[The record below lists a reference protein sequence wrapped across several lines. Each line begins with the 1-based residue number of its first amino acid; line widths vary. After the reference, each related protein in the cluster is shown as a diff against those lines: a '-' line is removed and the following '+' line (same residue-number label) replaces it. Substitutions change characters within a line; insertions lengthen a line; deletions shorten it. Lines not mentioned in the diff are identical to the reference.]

1 MFECYGK
8 KLLRIDLSTRS
19 VAEEP
24 LREPFIERWIGGMGF
39 GVKLF
44 TNEVPAT
51 ADPLGPANR
60 IYISVGPLTGTL
72 APLFAQT
79 CIVTKSPLTGGIINT
94 YAGGHLGGSIKATG
108 YDVIAIEGQ
117 ADGLVYVLVTPAG
130 VRIVDCPELAGTP
143 VRTAE
148 EAVKRASGTEDLHT
162 LGIGLAGENCVRYAS
177 VISETRAF
185 GRGGVGAVFGSK
197 NLKALGVAGIGDVR
211 VADPEGFSVA
221 VGEAYQTFQ
230 EDLAQP
236 WSLLGS
242 FGRVGTGSGMG
253 LINEKHALA
262 TRHHRLTRFE
272 QAEQISGQAIAE
284 QYPTRPI
291 ACLGCQV
298 HCGMLHRQVKTK
310 WGEIWTRG
318 PEYETTY
325 SLGSLCF
332 NDDPEVLLKANDLA
346 EEYGMDTLSLG
357 VSIAFA
363 MECAERGILPRDA
376 LGGDPVLEFG
386 NPGATIRLID
396 MIAHRDGVGD
406 MLAEGVRR
414 ASRRVGSG
422 SDAFALEV
430 KGMEFAAWM
439 PERMRGIA
447 VTFATSNRGACHKRA
462 PIGMELMD
470 VIPMD
475 GIHGRAALVA
485 DIQNKVN
492 AIFTLVACRFAEF
505 TLPLEQFVALLNTA
519 TGMNYTEE
527 RFMGLGEAI
536 WNLERLYNLAAGI
549 DGSEDRLPDICFQVP
564 ADFPADAKP
573 LTREDFAT
581 LLDDYYSTRG
591 WDGQGRP
598 TPERLAALGL
608 RAS

>member
-19 VAEEP
+19 VSEEP
-24 LREPFIERWIGGMGF
+24 LREPFIERWVGGMGF
-39 GVKLF
+39 GTKLF

-51 ADPLGPANR
+51 ADPLGPDNK
-60 IYISVGPLTGTL
+60 IFISSGPLTGTL

-94 YAGGHLGGSIKATG
+94 YAGGHLGGCLKSTG
-108 YDVIAIEGQ
+108 YDVIIIEGQ
-117 ADGLVYVLVTPAG
+117 ADGLVYILVTPG
-130 VRIVDCPELAGTP
+130 KVRIVDCPELAGVT
-143 VRTAE
+143 VRAAE
-148 EAVKRASGTEDLHT
+148 AAVQKASGTEDTHT

-197 NLKALGVAGIGDVR
+197 NLKALGVAGIGVVG
-211 VADPEGFSVA
+211 VADPEGFNAA
-221 VGEAYQTFQ
+221 VGAAYRAFE

-262 TRHHRLTRFE
+262 TKHHHLTRFE
-272 QAEQISGQAIAE
+272 QAEQIGGQAIAE

-298 HCGMLHRQVKTK
+298 HCGMLHKPVKTR
-310 WGEIWTRG
+310 WGEVWTRG

-325 SLGSLCF
+325 SLGSLCL
-332 NDDPEVLLKANDLA
+332 NDDPEMLLKANDQA

-357 VSIAFA
+357 VSVAFA
-363 MECAERGILPRDA
+363 MECAERGILGRDS
-376 LGGDPVLEFG
+376 LGDGLVLEFG
-386 NPGATIRLID
+386 NPDTTIRLID
-396 MIAHRDGVGD
+396 MIAHREGLGD
-406 MLAEGVRR
+406 TLADGVRR
-414 ASRRVGSG
+414 AAARIGKGSE
-422 SDAFALEV
+422 AFGLQV

-470 VIPMD
+470 AIPMD
-475 GIHGRAALVA
+475 SIDGRAALVA
-485 DIQNKVN
+485 DIQNHVN

-505 TLPLEQFVALLNTA
+505 VLPVEQFVDLLNTA
-519 TGMNYTEE
+519 TGMAYTEE
-527 RFMGLGEAI
+527 RFLQLGEAI
-536 WNLERLYNLAAGI
+536 WNMERLYNLAAGI
-549 DGSEDRLPDICFQVP
+549 DGSEDRLPDVCFEVP
-564 ADFPADAKP
+564 DDFPADAKP

-581 LLDDYYSTRG
+581 LLSDYYSARG
-591 WDGQGRP
+591 WDEQGRP

-608 RAS
+608 HA

>member
-19 VAEEP
+19 VSEEP
-24 LREPFIERWIGGMGF
+24 LREQFIERWVGGMGF
-39 GVKLF
+39 GTKLF
-44 TNEVPAT
+44 TSEVPAA
-51 ADPLGPANR
+51 ADPLGPDNK
-60 IYISVGPLTGTL
+60 IYICVGPLTGTL

-108 YDVIAIEGQ
+108 YDLIAIEGQ
-117 ADGLVYVLVTPAG
+117 ADSLVYVLITPAG
-130 VRIVDCPELAGTP
+130 VRIVNCPELAGVS
-143 VRTAE
+143 VRAAE
-148 EAVKRASGTEDLHT
+148 EAVQKAAQTEGLHT
-162 LGIGLAGENCVRYAS
+162 LGIGLAGENRVRYAS

-197 NLKALGVAGIGDVR
+197 NLKVIGIAGIGDVA
-211 VADPEGFSVA
+211 VADMEGFRSA
-221 VGEAYQTFQ
+221 VSAAYTAFA

-262 TRHHRLTRFE
+262 TKHHHMTHFE
-272 QAEQISGQAIAE
+272 QAEQIGGQAIAE

-298 HCGMLHRQVKTK
+298 HCGMLHKPVNTK
-310 WGEIWTRG
+310 WGEVWTRG

-325 SLGSLCF
+325 SLGSLCL
-332 NDDPEVLLKANDLA
+332 NDDPEMLLKANDLA

-357 VSIAFA
+357 VSVAFA
-363 MECAERGILPRDA
+363 MECAERGILPRDV
-376 LGGDPVLEFG
+376 LGDDYVLEFG
-386 NPGATIRLID
+386 NPDTTIRLIN
-396 MIAHRDGVGD
+396 MIANRQGLGD
-406 MLAEGVRR
+406 TLANGVRR
-414 ASRRVGSG
+414 ASQHIGGGSE
-422 SDAFALEV
+422 AFALQV

-462 PIGMELMD
+462 PIGMELMEF
-470 VIPMD
+470 IPMD
-475 GIHGRAALVA
+475 SIEGRAALVA
-485 DIQNKVN
+485 GIQNHVN
-492 AIFTLVACRFAEF
+492 AIFALVACRFAEF
-505 TLPLEQFVALLNTA
+505 VLPVQQFVDLLNA
-519 TGMNYTEE
+519 AAGMAYTEE
-527 RFMGLGEAI
+527 QFLQLGEAI
-536 WNLERLYNLAAGI
+536 WNMERLYNLEAGI

-564 ADFPADAKP
+564 DDFPPEAKP

-581 LLDDYYSTRG
+581 LLSDYYAVRG
-591 WDGQGRP
+591 WDDEGRP

-608 RAS
+608 RD

>member
-8 KLLRIDLSTRS
+8 KLLRVNLTTRT
-19 VAEEP
+19 VTEEP
-24 LREPFIERWIGGMGF
+24 LRDAFVERWVGGMGF
-39 GVKLF
+39 GTKLF
-44 TNEVPAT
+44 ADEVAPS
-51 ADPLGPANR
+51 ADPLGPDNK
-60 IYISVGPLTGTL
+60 IYIGVGPLTGTL

-79 CIVTKSPLTGGIINT
+79 CMITRSPLTMGILNT
-94 YAGGHLGGSIKATG
+94 YAGGHLGGAIKATG
-108 YDVIAIEGQ
+108 YDVIVIEGQ
-117 ADGLVYVLVTPAG
+117 ADKLIYLLLTPDG
-130 VRIVDCPELAGTP
+130 VKIVDCPELAGKP
-143 VRTAE
+143 AREAE
-148 EAVKRASGTEDLHT
+148 EAVKAAAGRDDLHT
-162 LGIGLAGENCVRYAS
+162 LAIGLAGENQVRYGS

-185 GRGGVGAVFGSK
+185 GRGGAGAVFGSK
-197 NLKALGVAGIGDVR
+197 NLKVVGVAGIGDVG
-211 VADPEGFSVA
+211 VADPDAFQAA
-221 VGEAYQTFQ
+221 VDVAYQTFR

-236 WSLLGS
+236 WSLLGG

-262 TRHHRLTRFE
+262 TRHHHLTHFE
-272 QAEQISGQAIAE
+272 AAEEISGQTFAVKF
-284 QYPTRPI
+284 PTRPI

-298 HCGMLHRQVKTK
+298 HCGMLHKPVTTR
-310 WGEIWTRG
+310 WGEVWTRG

-332 NDDPEVLLKANDLA
+332 NDDPEMLLKANEQA

-363 MECAERGILPRDA
+363 MECAERGILSRDV
-376 LGGDPVLEFG
+376 LGDGVVLEFG
-386 NPGATIRLID
+386 NTDATIRLID
-396 MIAHRDGVGD
+396 MIGHREGLGD
-406 MLAEGVRR
+406 TLAEGTRR
-414 ASRRVGSG
+414 ASQAIGQGSQ
-422 SDAFALEV
+422 AFALQV

-475 GIHGRAALVA
+475 GIEGRAALVA
-485 DIQNKVN
+485 DIQDKVN

-505 TLPLEQFVALLNTA
+505 VLPLEQFVVLLNAA
-519 TGMNYTEE
+519 TGMDYTEE
-527 RFMGLGEAI
+527 RFMQLGEAI
-536 WNLERLYNLAAGI
+536 WNMERLYNMAAGI
-549 DGSEDRLPDICFQVP
+549 EGSEDRLPDICFEVP
-564 ADFPADAKP
+564 EDFPEDSKP

-581 LLDDYYSTRG
+581 LLRDYYAARG
-591 WDGQGRP
+591 WDEQGRP

-608 RAS
+608 HP

>member
-19 VAEEP
+19 VSEEP
-24 LREPFIERWIGGMGF
+24 LREPFIQRWVGGMGF

-51 ADPLGPANR
+51 AGPLGPDNK

-117 ADGLVYVLVTPAG
+117 ADSLVYVLISPAG
-130 VRIVDCPELAGTP
+130 VRIVDCPELAGVS

-148 EAVKRASGTEDLHT
+148 EAVQKAAKTEGMHT

-197 NLKALGVAGIGDVR
+197 NLKVIGIAGIGDVG
-211 VADPEGFSVA
+211 VADPEEFRAA
-221 VGEAYQTFQ
+221 VSAAYTAFA

-262 TRHHRLTRFE
+262 TKHHHMTHFE
-272 QAEQISGQAIAE
+272 QAEQIGGQAIAE

-298 HCGMLHRQVKTK
+298 HCGMLHKPVKTK
-310 WGEIWTRG
+310 WGEVWTRG
-318 PEYETTY
+318 PEYESTY
-325 SLGSLCF
+325 SLGSLCL
-332 NDDPEVLLKANDLA
+332 NDDPEMLLKANDQA

-363 MECAERGILPRDA
+363 MECADRGILPRDA
-376 LGGDPVLEFG
+376 VGDGYVLEFG
-386 NPGATIRLID
+386 NPDTTIRLID
-396 MIAHRDGVGD
+396 MIANRQGLGET
-406 MLAEGVRR
+406 LADGVRR
-414 ASRRVGSG
+414 ASQRIGGGSEE
-422 SDAFALEV
+422 FALQV

-462 PIGMELMD
+462 PIGMELME

-475 GIHGRAALVA
+475 SVEGRAELVA
-485 DIQNKVN
+485 GIQNHVN
-492 AIFTLVACRFAEF
+492 AIFALVACRFAEF
-505 TLPLEQFVALLNTA
+505 VLPVQQFVDLLNAA
-519 TGMNYTEE
+519 TGMAYTEE
-527 RFMGLGEAI
+527 QFLQLGEVI
-536 WNLERLYNLAAGI
+536 WNLERLYNLEAGI
-549 DGSEDRLPDICFQVP
+549 DGGEDRLPDICFEVP
-564 ADFPADAKP
+564 EDFPPEAKP

-581 LLDDYYSTRG
+581 LLSDYYAVRG
-591 WDGQGRP
+591 WDDEGRP

-608 RAS
+608 HD

>member
-8 KLLRIDLSTRS
+8 KLLRVNLTTRT
-19 VAEEP
+19 VTEEP
-24 LREPFIERWIGGMGF
+24 LRDAFVERWVGGMGF
-39 GVKLF
+39 GTKLF
-44 TNEVPAT
+44 ADEVAPS
-51 ADPLGPANR
+51 ADPLGPDNK
-60 IYISVGPLTGTL
+60 IYIGVGPLTGTL

-79 CIVTKSPLTGGIINT
+79 CMITRSPLTMGILNT
-94 YAGGHLGGSIKATG
+94 YAGGHLGGAIKATG
-108 YDVIAIEGQ
+108 YDVIVIEGQ
-117 ADGLVYVLVTPAG
+117 ADKLIYLLLTPDG
-130 VRIVDCPELAGTP
+130 VKIVDCPELAGKP
-143 VRTAE
+143 AREAE
-148 EAVKRASGTEDLHT
+148 EAVKAAAGRDDLHT
-162 LGIGLAGENCVRYAS
+162 LAIGLAGENRVRYGS

-185 GRGGVGAVFGSK
+185 GRGGAGAVFGSK
-197 NLKALGVAGIGDVR
+197 NLKVVGVAGIGDVG
-211 VADPEGFSVA
+211 VADPDAFQAA
-221 VGEAYQTFQ
+221 VDVAYQTFR

-236 WSLLGS
+236 WSLLGG

-262 TRHHRLTRFE
+262 TRHHHLTHFE
-272 QAEQISGQAIAE
+272 AAEEISGQTFAVKF
-284 QYPTRPI
+284 PTRPI

-298 HCGMLHRQVKTK
+298 HCGMLHKPVTTR
-310 WGEIWTRG
+310 WGEVWTRG

-332 NDDPEVLLKANDLA
+332 NDDPEMLLKANEQA

-363 MECAERGILPRDA
+363 MECAERGILSRDV
-376 LGGDPVLEFG
+376 LGDGVVLEFG
-386 NPGATIRLID
+386 NTDATIRLID
-396 MIAHRDGVGD
+396 MIGHREGLGD
-406 MLAEGVRR
+406 TLAEGTRR
-414 ASRRVGSG
+414 ASQAIGQGSQ
-422 SDAFALEV
+422 AFALQV

-475 GIHGRAALVA
+475 GIEGRAALVA
-485 DIQNKVN
+485 DIQDKVN

-505 TLPLEQFVALLNTA
+505 VLPLEQFVVLLNAA
-519 TGMNYTEE
+519 TGMDYTEE
-527 RFMGLGEAI
+527 RFMQLGEAI
-536 WNLERLYNLAAGI
+536 WNMERLYNMAAGI
-549 DGSEDRLPDICFQVP
+549 EGSEDRLPDICFEVP
-564 ADFPADAKP
+564 EDFPEDSKP

-581 LLDDYYSTRG
+581 LLRDYYAARG
-591 WDGQGRP
+591 WDEQGRP

-608 RAS
+608 HP

>member
-19 VAEEP
+19 VSEEP
-24 LREPFIERWIGGMGF
+24 LRESFIERWVGGMGF

-44 TNEVPAT
+44 TNEVAAT
-51 ADPLGPANR
+51 ADPLGSDNK
-60 IYISVGPLTGTL
+60 IYMSVGPLTGTL

-94 YAGGHLGGSIKATG
+94 YAGGHLGGSLKASG

-117 ADGLVYVLVTPAG
+117 ADGLVYVLVTPDG
-130 VRIVDCPELAGTP
+130 VRIVDCPELAGGS

-148 EAVKRASGTEDLHT
+148 AAVQEASGAEDMHT

-197 NLKALGVAGIGDVR
+197 NLKVLGIAGIGDVG
-211 VADPEGFSVA
+211 VADPEGFSAA
-221 VGEAYQTFQ
+221 VSATYKAFE

-236 WSLLGS
+236 WSLLAS

-262 TRHHRLTRFE
+262 TRHHHLTSFE
-272 QAEQISGQAIAE
+272 RAEQIAGQAIAE

-298 HCGMLHRQVKTK
+298 HCGMLHKPVKTR
-310 WGEIWTRG
+310 WGEVWTRG
-318 PEYETTY
+318 PEYETMY

-332 NDDPEVLLKANDLA
+332 NDDPEMLLKANDQA

-363 MECAERGILPRDA
+363 MECAARGILDRDV
-376 LGGDPVLEFG
+376 LGAGHRLEFG
-386 NPGATIRLID
+386 NPDTTIRLID
-396 MIAHRDGVGD
+396 MIAHREGLGD
-406 MLAEGVRR
+406 MLADGVRR
-414 ASRRVGSG
+414 ASAQIGKGSE
-422 SDAFALEV
+422 AFALQV

-462 PIGMELMD
+462 PIGLELMD
-470 VIPMD
+470 AIPMD
-475 GIHGRAALVA
+475 SIEGRAALVA
-485 DIQNKVN
+485 GIQNTVN

-505 TLPLEQFVALLNTA
+505 VLPVQQFVDLLNTA
-519 TGMNYTEE
+519 TGMAYTEE
-527 RFMGLGEAI
+527 QFLALGEAI
-536 WNLERLYNLAAGI
+536 WNMERLYNMEAGL
-549 DGSEDRLPDICFQVP
+549 DGSEDRLPEICFEVP
-564 ADFPADAKP
+564 DDFPEDAKP

-581 LLDDYYSTRG
+581 LLVDYYATRG
-591 WDGQGRP
+591 WDEQGRP

-608 RAS
+608 HD